1 MFFGGNPFE
10 DMPGGGRG
18 GRGGPKGPVDNNKLY
33 EVLGVDKNADEND
46 IKRAY
51 RKLALK
57 NHPDKGGDVEKVH
70 INFFSFRNSSFINR
84 IS

>member
-18 GRGGPKGPVDNNKLY
+18 GRGPRGPVDNNKLY
-33 EVLGVDKNADEND
+33 EILGVDKNADENE
-46 IKRAY
+46 IKKAY

-57 NHPDKGGDVEKVH
+57 NHPDKGGDVEKV
-70 INFFSFRNSSFINR
+70 RR
-84 IS
+84 ICEYQNMK

>member
-18 GRGGPKGPVDNNKLY
+18 GRGPRGPVDNNKLY
-33 EVLGVDKNADEND
+33 EILGVDKNADENE
-46 IKRAY
+46 IKKAY

-57 NHPDKGGDVEKVH
+57 NHPDKGGDVEKVRK
-70 INFFSFRNSSFINR
+70 ICRYKNMNR
-84 IS
+84 SN